1 MAQEQ
6 EQIEAMTPEQI
17 EAEAAFAKK
26 IYEEDMNASPDEIR
40 KTIETLKL
48 HRRSKAAGLINQE
61 RSPIK

>member
-1 MAQEQ
+1 
-6 EQIEAMTPEQI
+6 MTPEQI
-17 EAEAAFAKK
+17 ESEAAFAKK